1 MIRADNV
8 LTAAL
13 TLSLLMVLTGLGTA
27 QPKAA
32 PRGPLEKPAQAVPSA
47 TMTGTV
53 TAVDNIAKTFTVNAN
68 GKHVTFSAPNV
79 PLPRIGESVEVI
91 SQGGRGGML
100 LATTV
105 KGSKSN
111 SDNRAVVTGKVT
123 QVDPVAK
130 TFTLVESG
138 KQVKVDAANIAAL
151 PKVGDSVEVTHSG
164 VPGGALFATTVKS
177 SKSNSSD

>member
-1 MIRADNV
+1 MIRAENV
-8 LTAAL
+8 LTSAL
-13 TLSLLMVLTGLGTA
+13 TLTLLMVFTGLATA

-32 PRGPLEKPAQAVPSA
+32 PRMPLEKPSQTVPSA
-47 TMTGTV
+47 TTTGMV
-53 TAVDNIAKTFTVNAN
+53 TAVDNTAKTFTVDAN
-68 GKHVTFSAPNV
+68 GRHVTFSAPNI
-79 PLPRIGESVEVI
+79 PLPKIGESVEVT

-130 TFTLVESG
+130 TFTLVENG
-138 KQVKVDAANIAAL
+138 KQVKVDATNIAAL

-164 VPGGALFATTVKS
+164 VPGGPLFATTVKS